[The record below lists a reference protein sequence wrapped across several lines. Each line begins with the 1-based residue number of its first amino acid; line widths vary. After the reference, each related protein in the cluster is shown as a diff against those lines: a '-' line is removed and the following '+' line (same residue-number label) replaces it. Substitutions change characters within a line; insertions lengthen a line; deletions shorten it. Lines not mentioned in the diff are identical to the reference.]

1 MQFDQIGW
9 GSGPRVPGR
18 PPSRAVWYAIY
29 RPGALG
35 GYLDGSA
42 LRRRYLEALDRAGS
56 RRLRSHD
63 ERHTFA
69 TAMIANRAIL
79 SAHNSGAASES
90 PAVESVL

>member
-1 MQFDQIGW
+1 M
-9 GSGPRVPGR
+9 
-18 PPSRAVWYAIY
+18 WYAIY

-79 SAHNSGAASES
+79 SAHNSGVARVRVKDRRNSS
-90 PAVESVL
+90 GVITRVPHL